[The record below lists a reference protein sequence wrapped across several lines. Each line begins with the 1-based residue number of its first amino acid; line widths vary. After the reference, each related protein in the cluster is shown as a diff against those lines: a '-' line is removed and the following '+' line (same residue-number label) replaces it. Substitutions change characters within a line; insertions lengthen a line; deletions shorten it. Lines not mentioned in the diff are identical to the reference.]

1 MFGISFAELL
11 VVICIIMLVL
21 KPKDIKGV
29 IKSYKTLQRQF
40 LSFKQEC
47 SRTFDTLTND
57 RCKEKDK
64 THHLVMDE
72 QGNTHIA
79 YDIEEIKK
87 NHRKNKDKPSST
99 IS

>member
-11 VVICIIMLVL
+11 VVLCIIMLVL

-47 SRTFDTLTND
+47 SKTFDTLTDEQNKD
-57 RCKEKDK
+57 KDK
-64 THHLVMDE
+64 TPRLVMDE
-72 QGNTHIA
+72 HGKTHIA

-87 NHRKNKDKPSST
+87 NHRKNKDHTST
-99 IS
+99 TAS